1 MGDCI
6 HGGRRKKGELALLA
20 PRQASSCILLYVY
33 RSQQQRRSAARPLP
47 RWPPGQDESHQCAL
61 RPIHPSAIAPG
72 APWTST
78 LCRIIRSIYFS
89 PIDHRPCTPT
99 TRYDCDVRSSVRAP
113 RGRGHSSRRRTRAGS
128 PTCTHTPHSASAR
141 RDLVVATS
149 ADDARR
155 RTVARFTRDDA
166 CCGGIA
172 TRHGHG
178 GSRSARRDAHRHCR
192 GRGSCG
198 PRGRGGRQGQARR

>member
-33 RSQQQRRSAARPLP
+33 RSQQQRRSAARHLP

-99 TRYDCDVRSSVRAP
+99 TRYDCDVISSVRGLRGVVLATAHVPHTPAEAP
-113 RGRGHSSRRRTRAGS
+113 QRETRSRRRRQ
-128 PTCTHTPHSASAR
+128 H
-141 RDLVVATS
+141 
-149 ADDARR
+149 ARR